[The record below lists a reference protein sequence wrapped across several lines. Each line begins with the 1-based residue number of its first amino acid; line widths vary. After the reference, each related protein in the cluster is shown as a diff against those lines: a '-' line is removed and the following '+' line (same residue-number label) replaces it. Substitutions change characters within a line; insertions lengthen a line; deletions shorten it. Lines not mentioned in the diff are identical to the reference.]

1 MGSLTEVQESII
13 VGKLL
18 GDGSLRRKKNTLLE
32 INHSSRQKEYVYWLY
47 EQLKTIVLT
56 PPKLRKSG
64 NNRFSYRFTT
74 ASIKELNSSFED
86 FYLRKSYKSVPITL
100 KLNGL
105 SLAIWF
111 MDDGSKSRDTVYL
124 NTQQFDIDS
133 QQILKKALNELQ
145 LATSLNRDKIY
156 YRIRLRN
163 SCMRKFAELVKP
175 YVIKSMLYKLP

>member
-1 MGSLTEVQESII
+1 MGSLTEVQKSII

-18 GDGSLRRKKNTLLE
+18 GDGSLRRKLNTLLE
-32 INHSSRQKEYVYWLY
+32 INHSYKQKEYVFWLY
-47 EQLKTIVLT
+47 EQLKNIVLT
-56 PPKLRKSG
+56 PPKFRKSG

-86 FYLRKSYKSVPITL
+86 FYLNKSYKSVPTTL

-105 SLAIWF
+105 ALAIWF
-111 MDDGSKSRDTVYL
+111 MDDGSKSRNTVYL

-133 QQILKKALNELQ
+133 QQILIKALKALK
-145 LATSLNRDKIY
+145 LAASLNRDKIY

-163 SCMRKFAELVKP
+163 SSMRKFTELVSP
-175 YVIKSMLYKLP
+175 FVIKSMLYKLP